1 VLDLAKAAPAKS
13 NPPPGITLI
22 SFAERPDLIPAVF
35 AVDNEVSVDVPAHR
49 QHEPMPYED
58 WARENIEGPGSFPE
72 GCYIAL
78 EGDEVVGYTALRR
91 YGADSPEAENRLTA
105 VRRPWRRRG
114 IATALKRAQI
124 EAARKAGI
132 AKISTTNDETNI
144 GMRGVNERLGYEP
157 EPERVV
163 VGGPVP

>member
-1 VLDLAKAAPAKS
+1 MLDLSKVPPAAPE
-13 NPPPGITLI
+13 PPSGIALV

-35 AVDNEVSVDVPAHR
+35 AVDTEVSVDVPSHGTN
-49 QHEPMPYED
+49 QPMTYEN
-58 WARENIEGPGSFPE
+58 WSRENLEGPGALPE
-72 GCYIAL
+72 ACVIAL
-78 EGDEVVGYTALRR
+78 EGGEVVGYTALRR
-91 YGADSPEAENRLTA
+91 FGADSPEAENRLTA

-124 EAARKAGI
+124 EAARTAGI
-132 AKISTTNDETNI
+132 ETIATTNDELNV

-163 VGGPVP
+163 VSGPA